1 MDYDTFYGILR
12 AKVRRRPWEGQLAVD
27 QRPQY
32 ITISKVNDLI
42 KISEADICTGE
53 SIVLKTELVEK
64 SDCSE
69 GSLAT

>member
-1 MDYDTFYGILR
+1 MDYDTLR

-27 QRPQY
+27 RRPQY
-32 ITISKVNDLI
+32 ITISKVNDI